1 MKLFGL
7 ARVSKNTDG
16 AIRSYLKARKG
27 APEAELQAGLLAL
40 IVSSPDWMVM

>member
-1 MKLFGL
+1 VFGL
-7 ARVSKNTDG
+7 ARVSKNTDA
-16 AIRSYLKARKG
+16 AIHSYLAARKK